1 MRQQSTGGM
10 RSGAATAW
18 AGALACGLAVLM
30 AGPCRAEG
38 WMLTLLDGEAVIIDG
53 ARRLAAAPGLRAGA
67 GTLVETGTNTALVR
81 FEGPGQATIDLG
93 PDTRALLAPTAG
105 ASRGGRPPALYLQQ
119 GSVKLASRDGA
130 MVPGL
135 IAPGLEL
142 QPFSG
147 SAVVQVGPGTLA
159 VFAETGRLEVGERR
173 AGGPT
178 RGLNAG
184 EFYSREGSRAGS
196 VAARPTADWL
206 KQVPRAFR
214 DPLPLRAAAYRDKP
228 FEPTALP
235 GPNYEQ
241 LARWLTAEPYVRRD
255 FVPRF
260 TPLTRDAAFRRG
272 LQSHLSAHP
281 EWAVVLNPDL
291 K

>member
-1 MRQQSTGGM
+1 
-10 RSGAATAW
+10 
-18 AGALACGLAVLM
+18 
-30 AGPCRAEG
+30 
-38 WMLTLLDGEAVIIDG
+38 MLTLLDGEAVIIDG
-53 ARRLAAAPGLRAGA
+53 ARRLAAASGLRVGAGA
-67 GTLVETGTNTALVR
+67 LVETGTNTALVR
-81 FEGPGQATIDLG
+81 FEGPEQATIDLG
-93 PDTRALLAPTAG
+93 PDTRAMIAPTAA

-119 GSVKLASRDGA
+119 GSVKLASREGA
-130 MVPGL
+130 MVQGL

-147 SAVVQVGPGTLA
+147 STVVQVGQGGVA
-159 VFAETGRLEVGERR
+159 VFAEAGRLDVGERR
-173 AGGPT
+173 AGGQT

-184 EFYSREGSRAGS
+184 EFYSREGARAGN

-214 DPLPLRAAAYRDKP
+214 DPLPLRAAVYRDNP

-235 GPNYEQ
+235 GPTYEQ
-241 LARWLTAEPYVRRD
+241 LARWLSAEPFARRD

-260 TPLTRDAAFRRG
+260 TPLTHDAAFRRG
-272 LQSHLSAHP
+272 LQSHLAAHP
-281 EWAVVLNPDL
+281 EWAAVLNPDP